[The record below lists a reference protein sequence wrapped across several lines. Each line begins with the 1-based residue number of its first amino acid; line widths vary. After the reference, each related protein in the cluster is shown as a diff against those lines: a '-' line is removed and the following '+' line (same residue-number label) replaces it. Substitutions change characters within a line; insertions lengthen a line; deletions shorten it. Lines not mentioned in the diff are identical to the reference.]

1 MFGGFLLSGLKAMK
15 VKSLQVTNLMENQN
29 HENNLNVYSKTS
41 LDFVN
46 KLISPKIC

>member
-29 HENNLNVYSKTS
+29 HENNLECLFKN
-41 LDFVN
+41 LLRF
-46 KLISPKIC
+46 CQ